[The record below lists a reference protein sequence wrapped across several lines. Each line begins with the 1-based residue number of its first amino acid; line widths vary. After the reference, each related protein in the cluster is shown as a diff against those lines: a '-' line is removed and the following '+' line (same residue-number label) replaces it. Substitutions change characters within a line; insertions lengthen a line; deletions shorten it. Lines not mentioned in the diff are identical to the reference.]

1 MQKQLDK
8 IKASG
13 VVAGVHTVEVKAKQ
27 ADYRDRE
34 TGELWDYVSNHY
46 QQYGEHVIVLNPH
59 KANLTPEGLYKCLYG
74 DRAGV
79 DAAIARAAQ
88 EMQWS
93 DDWRFSRLDFCF
105 DLQCPYKDS
114 DKLVRLFQ
122 LMVAKSAELNNLWS
136 SIDPA
141 TLVTKSTCVRY
152 ENQQRKKHQRTM
164 KAVEHYNRVLV
175 DQKDFDTQVINRL
188 EFRTGGLA
196 LTNCGGE
203 RNMRAPVD
211 LWLGIIDKAMT
222 EETLRAV
229 EDQAARAVY
238 DKWVEAQEIGGAKRI
253 AQFFRMRSELIYTRR
268 QLEEIFTLAF
278 EDEVVLDPRAKAKEA
293 VRNLL
298 KTESGFKADL
308 YTLPDLVEFSALLW
322 NTAEC
327 YFESSA
333 AA

>member
-1 MQKQLDK
+1 MKRQLDK

-34 TGELWDYVSNHY
+34 TGELWDYVNNHY
-46 QQYGEHVIVLNPH
+46 QQYGGHVIVLNPH
-59 KANLTPEGLYKCLYG
+59 KANLTSEGLYKCLYG

-93 DDWRFSRLDFCF
+93 DDWRFSRIDFCF

-122 LMVAKSAELNNLWS
+122 LMVAKSAELNNLWTTN
-136 SIDPA
+136 DPA
-141 TLVTKSTCVRY
+141 TLVTKSTTVKY
-152 ENQQRKKHQRTM
+152 EAWNTER
-164 KAVEHYNRVLV
+164 AVDHYNRALL
-175 DQKDFDTQVINRL
+175 DQRKFDTRVINRL

-211 LWLGIIDKAMT
+211 LWRGIIDKAMT
-222 EETLRAV
+222 EEVLRAV

-238 DKWVEAQEIGGAKRI
+238 DLWLEAKETGGAKRI

>member
-1 MQKQLDK
+1 MQRQLEK

-13 VVAGVHTVEVKAKQ
+13 VVAGVHTVEIKAKS
-27 ADYRDRE
+27 ADYRDGE
-34 TGELWDYVSNHY
+34 TGRRWEYVSNHY

-74 DRAGV
+74 NRAGV
-79 DAAIARAAQ
+79 EATIAQAAQ
-88 EMQWS
+88 EMRWS
-93 DDWRFSRLDFCF
+93 DDWRFSRVDFCF
-105 DLQCPYKDS
+105 DLQCPYEDS

-122 LMVAKSAELNNLWS
+122 LMVAKTAELDNLWMTY
-136 SIDPA
+136 DPA
-141 TLVTKSTCVRY
+141 TLVTKSTTV
-152 ENQQRKKHQRTM
+152 KHEAWNTER
-164 KAVEHYNRVLV
+164 AVDHYNRALL
-175 DQKDFDTQVINRL
+175 DQKKFDTQVINRL

-196 LTNCGGE
+196 LTNCGGK

-222 EETLRAV
+222 KDTHQTV
-229 EDQAARAVY
+229 EDQAARAFY
-238 DKWVEAQEIGGAKRI
+238 DKWLKAKAVGGAKRI
-253 AQFFRMRSELIYTRR
+253 AQFIRMRSELIYTRR

-278 EDEVVLDPRAKAKEA
+278 EDEVVLAPRAKAKEA

-298 KTESGFKADL
+298 KTESGFRADL
-308 YTLPDLVEFSALLW
+308 YTLPDLVEFAALLW
-322 NTAEC
+322 NTAES

>member
-1 MQKQLDK
+1 MERQLDK

-34 TGELWDYVSNHY
+34 TGELWDYVNNHY
-46 QQYGEHVIVLNPH
+46 QQYGGHVIVLNPH

-93 DDWRFSRLDFCF
+93 DDWRFSRIDFCF

-122 LMVAKSAELNNLWS
+122 LMVAKSAELNNLWTTN
-136 SIDPA
+136 DPA
-141 TLVTKSTCVRY
+141 TLVTKSTTVKY
-152 ENQQRKKHQRTM
+152 EAWNTER
-164 KAVEHYNRVLV
+164 AVDHYNRALL
-175 DQKDFDTQVINRL
+175 DQRKFDTRVINRL

-211 LWLGIIDKAMT
+211 LWRGIIDKAMT
-222 EETLRAV
+222 EEILRAV

-238 DKWVEAQEIGGAKRI
+238 DLWQLEKELGDMEQITQYIRGNARWV
-253 AQFFRMRSELIYTRR
+253 YTRR
-268 QLEEIFTLAF
+268 QLEQILTLAC
-278 EDEVVLDPRAKAKEA
+278 ESKRSDIDLRVSREKVKRSCKSITDAKKNF
-293 VRNLL
+293 R
-298 KTESGFKADL
+298 TGL
-308 YTLPDLVEFSALLW
+308 YTLSEVEEFAALLW
-322 NTAEC
+322 NAAED
-327 YFESSA
+327 YFRVNRA
-333 AA
+333 A

>member
-1 MQKQLDK
+1 MQRQLDK

-27 ADYRDRE
+27 ADYRNRE

-46 QQYGEHVIVLNPH
+46 QQYGGHVIVLNPH

-79 DAAIARAAQ
+79 DVAIARAAQ

-93 DDWRFSRLDFCF
+93 DDWRFSRIDFCF

-122 LMVAKSAELNNLWS
+122 LMVAKSAELNNLWTTY
-136 SIDPA
+136 DPA
-141 TLVTKSTCVRY
+141 TLVTKSTTV
-152 ENQQRKKHQRTM
+152 KHEAWNTER
-164 KAVEHYNRVLV
+164 AVDHYNRALL
-175 DQKDFDTQVINRL
+175 DQQKFDTRVINRL

-211 LWLGIIDKAMT
+211 LWLGIIDKSMT
-222 EETLRAV
+222 EEILRAV

-238 DKWVEAQEIGGAKRI
+238 DLWLEAQALGGAKRI

-278 EDEVVLDPRAKAKEA
+278 EDEVILDPRAKAKEA
-293 VRNLL
+293 VKNLL

-322 NTAEC
+322 NTAEG
-327 YFESSA
+327 YFESTA